1 MHVPGGPMHAFRFGA
16 GGGARVEIAGAGGAA
31 TEMFTDV
38 AAQFPSGPPAV
49 PDVPRLIGV
58 LQRHGVAVAAPQ

>member
-1 MHVPGGPMHAFRFGA
+1 MHVPGGTMHAFRFGA
-16 GGGARVEIAGAGGAA
+16 GGGAMIETAGAGGAA